1 MVFSYRVTK
10 ISAAMAS
17 TQPRRVGVV
26 GYGKLGEFLVT
37 KILDDASLE
46 LAFVW
51 NRSKEAFTGKV
62 ESKYILDDLSNVAER
77 SPDIIIEVAHPCISK
92 EYGKLFLEVSL
103 LNTP

>member
-1 MVFSYRVTK
+1 MTSE
-10 ISAAMAS
+10 
-17 TQPRRVGVV
+17 QRRVGVV

-37 KILDDASLE
+37 KVLEDSSLE

-62 ESKYILDDLSNVAER
+62 DSKYILDDLSKVSER

-92 EYGKLFLEVSL
+92 DYGKLFLEVRK
-103 LNTP
+103 